1 MSSCSSQLLNSFYF
15 YLIYSEHL
23 WQTFVTNNMWQTYVT
38 NICDKHMWQTFVMNK
53 WIKDLR
59 NGKYIYRSVH
69 RQSRDSLYNNDVSC
83 VWMWRNINIYW
94 HCMTVGVQLHSL
106 MMTWVH
112 CWKYDE
118 RIINITGCLF
128 WFLNWPKFDLICFVL
143 MLIYEW
149 LTYVSYYLVLL
160 LCNYKETSNF
170 RIGDSTH
177 SDWLCW
183 VAGSVVT
190 QLADIISSYDQMRT
204 KK

>member
-1 MSSCSSQLLNSFYF
+1 MPNAWVHVHHNFWTVFIFTWSTMNICDK
-15 YLIYSEHL
+15 HL
-23 WQTFVTNNMWQTYVT
+23 WRTICDKHMWQTYVT

-69 RQSRDSLYNNDVSC
+69 RQSRDSLCNNDVSC
-83 VWMWRNINIYW
+83 VWMWMNINIYW
-94 HCMTVGVQLHSL
+94 HCMTVGMQLH
-106 MMTWVH
+106 H
-112 CWKYDE
+112 
-118 RIINITGCLF
+118 
-128 WFLNWPKFDLICFVL
+128 ICD
-143 MLIYEW
+143 
-149 LTYVSYYLVLL
+149 
-160 LCNYKETSNF
+160 
-170 RIGDSTH
+170 GQTH